1 MAKQQ
6 FSFEFGPLHGQYE
19 LLRQLHEGA
28 TIGLPA
34 VDLARDRRNQRIMN
48 FGTAAVSVY
57 FPTGK
62 QELSIPALIGGRLS
76 VRQVGRIY
84 GGHLLPFPST
94 AGMAALL
101 LRDALQSRGGRDAK
115 PGTTVPPVGP
125 GRRPRP
131 PVKPSRP
138 GSQGQ
143 TSKAVLAN
151 SKPKCKKGFRYD
163 FKRMLCVKIK

>member
-6 FSFEFGPLHGQYE
+6 FSFELGPLHGQYE

-48 FGTAAVSVY
+48 FGTAAVTVY

-62 QELSIPALIGGRLS
+62 QVLSIPALVGGRLS
-76 VRQVGRIY
+76 VRQAGRIY

-94 AGMAALL
+94 VGMAALL
-101 LRDALQSRGGRDAK
+101 LRDASQSRSQDEKPRLFNNDLSVRPKTLRDTK
-115 PGTTVPPVGP
+115 TFKT
-125 GRRPRP
+125 
-131 PVKPSRP
+131 
-138 GSQGQ
+138 GSSGQ
-143 TSKAVLAN
+143 TSKPFW
-151 SKPKCKKGFRYD
+151 SKGKPKCKKGFRYD
-163 FKRMLCVKIK
+163 FKRKLCVKIK